1 MAEDV
6 FTSQKHTLSLS
17 IAKLKGGQL
26 LSERTSF
33 VSQCNVYNRI
43 QRFEI
48 AFVDFKS
55 AEKLYLVDST
65 CHLEPVF
72 ETTRRKKTE
81 ILNLFSKFHVCPTFF
96 HSFPW
101 FVAVYLLL
109 LRCFTIKNRLLCYPL
124 SWGRIPF
131 QLFILHCLDPS
142 RSTSVR
148 WTVELSQLWCRA
160 SIVNIPLLFKHSFVC
175 SFFSHFC
182 FLFCSLFIRNITLFC
197 HPCLLFNSAILL
209 YFPYL
214 WLFSFC
220 IFNASAWCLYS
231 DSFHFEQLN
240 FCFSV
245 LFVGKSNMMK
255 VKYRTRYIRVEMK
268 SK

>member
-1 MAEDV
+1 MGFPGFLYQHKYSCFLPLSNIKERLCVGIRENSTKFSNESNSLLERICLETTVNISRLIAKKKCYTTMAEDV

-17 IAKLKGGQL
+17 IAKMKGGQL

-96 HSFPW
+96 LSFPCCDVSLLKIDCFVIRCPGGESHFKFLYCIVWIPLVPLLSGGPSSYHNYDVEHLLWISLCSLNIHSF
-101 FVAVYLLL
+101 A
-109 LRCFTIKNRLLCYPL
+109 L
-124 SWGRIPF
+124 SFR
-131 QLFILHCLDPS
+131 
-142 RSTSVR
+142 TSV
-148 WTVELSQLWCRA
+148 
-160 SIVNIPLLFKHSFVC
+160 
-175 SFFSHFC
+175 FFWV
-182 FLFCSLFIRNITLFC
+182 
-197 HPCLLFNSAILL
+197 
-209 YFPYL
+209 PYL
-214 WLFSFC
+214 
-220 IFNASAWCLYS
+220 
-231 DSFHFEQLN
+231 FE
-240 FCFSV
+240 
-245 LFVGKSNMMK
+245 
-255 VKYRTRYIRVEMK
+255 I
-268 SK
+268 